1 MGDSDYR
8 VVYASSGLSALS
20 LAIFNFAILPRGFSI
35 SFQQN
40 VEVTNVPQRPND
52 SDVFLFGPFR
62 LIASERLLL
71 KGTTPVALGGRAL
84 DILMALVEQAG
95 EVVGHEDLV
104 KRVWSDVIVESTSL
118 RVHIAGLRKAI
129 GDGRDGA
136 RYIINVP
143 AKGYCFVAPVQRSR
157 QGPPLATSSVRRISA
172 KTLPERLERM
182 VGRDETVEGLR
193 TEVISRRFVS
203 LVGPGGVGKTT
214 VAIAAAHAL
223 EVEFRGSV
231 CFVDLST
238 IRDAALLITAI
249 ASAVGCLEHTQES
262 QQRLLAFLSDKRI
275 LLVLDSCEHV
285 LEPVAL
291 LTECLF
297 QEAPLAHIIATTR
310 EALRVEGENIHQLS
324 PLGTPA
330 SNSMLTAASALA
342 SPAVQLFVDRAA
354 AGGLR
359 RELSD
364 EDASVIAYIC
374 RQLDGMP
381 LAIELAASQ
390 VSVYGIDGL
399 AKVIGHHLMLVWRS
413 RRSVPRHQTL
423 QAMLDWSYDLLSDR
437 EKAVLS
443 ALSVFVGAFTL
454 EMAQAVVPELDRDE
468 LHIAEVIASL
478 LDKSLVSVLP
488 VESASSYRLLDTTRS
503 YAAVKARERGED
515 NAVSRRHALYY
526 AERLG
531 GFRTTVLRGRD
542 LTSYRRQIG
551 DIRAALEWGFS
562 TSGDSS
568 VGLALSAG
576 AVPLFLALSMLSE
589 CRRWSVQ
596 ALHALTDEDRGTKL
610 ELELQ
615 LSLAISS
622 NHAYSDSAEVGN
634 VLERGLS
641 LADSF
646 GDAEYQLELLAGLN
660 LHLARVADFGGSLAA
675 AERFAAIAR
684 VSGGAREVVTAEW
697 MLGASYHLVGNQRL
711 AQESYEN
718 GFKGAATA
726 GVKEV
731 HSFGFDHQVRALI
744 GCARTLWLRG
754 LPDQAAQLAYQGIEV
769 AGKQEHPISLCICL
783 LHSAPVFLWRGDLQ
797 IVEELVERLIAC
809 AAKYSLPNY
818 EAGGV
823 GLRGQ
828 LMLARGQAQ
837 LGVEMLRAALATL
850 QTERRYML
858 SSTVHRALAEGLA
871 IVGNPTEATII
882 IDGLVAAA
890 IRGSGTFELPDLL
903 RTRALVLLAAPPNNW
918 SAAEE
923 SLNNSLACARQQY
936 ALGWELRSALALARL
951 WLDRGLVDQAR
962 SLLVGVHERFTEGL
976 ETADLIEAE
985 RQLRALGVPIRE

>member
-1 MGDSDYR
+1 
-8 VVYASSGLSALS
+8 V
-20 LAIFNFAILPRGFSI
+20 
-35 SFQQN
+35 Q
-40 VEVTNVPQRPND
+40 QRPND

-71 KGTTPVALGGRAL
+71 NGTTPVALGGRAL
-84 DILMALVEQAG
+84 DILITLVEQAG
-95 EVVGHEDLV
+95 EVVRHEDLV

-118 RVHIAGLRKAI
+118 RVHIAGLRKAL

-136 RYIINVP
+136 RYITNVP
-143 AKGYCFVAPVQRSR
+143 SKGYCFVASVQRSR
-157 QGPPLATSSVRRISA
+157 QGLPLATSSAGRITA
-172 KTLPERLERM
+172 ETLPERLGRM

-193 TEVISRRFVS
+193 AAVISRRFVS
-203 LVGPGGVGKTT
+203 IVGPGGVGKTT
-214 VAIAAAHAL
+214 VAIAVAHAL

-231 CFVDLST
+231 CFVDFSA
-238 IRDAALLITAI
+238 IQDATLLIAAV

-285 LEPVAL
+285 LESVAL
-291 LTECLF
+291 LTEGLF
-297 QEAPLAHIIATTR
+297 REAPLAHIIATTR

-324 PLGTPA
+324 SLGTPA
-330 SNSMLTAASALA
+330 SNSITAADALV

-364 EDASVIAYIC
+364 EDAPVVAGIC

-381 LAIELAASQ
+381 LAIELAASR

-399 AKVIGHHLMLVWRS
+399 AKLIGHHLMLVWRS
-413 RRSVPRHQTL
+413 RRSAPRHQTL

-437 EKAVLS
+437 EKAALS

-454 EMAQAVVPELDRDE
+454 EMAQAVVPELEQDE
-468 LHIAEVIASL
+468 LHIAKAIASL
-478 LDKSLVSVLP
+478 LDKSLVSVSLA
-488 VESASSYRLLDTTRS
+488 EAASSYRILGTTRS
-503 YAAVKARERGED
+503 YAAVKARERGEE
-515 NAVSRRHALYY
+515 NVVARRHALYY

-531 GFRTTVLRGRD
+531 GFRTTNLRGRD
-542 LTSYRRQIG
+542 LTAYLRQIG
-551 DIRAALEWGFS
+551 DIRAALEWSFS
-562 TSGDSS
+562 TSGDNS

-576 AVPLFLALSMLSE
+576 AVPLFLALLMLSE

-596 ALHALTDEDRGTKL
+596 ALHALTEEDRGTKL

-622 NHAYSDSAEVGN
+622 NHAYSDSAEVGI

-641 LADSF
+641 LADSLR
-646 GDAEYQLELLAGLN
+646 DAEYQLELLAGLN

-675 AERFAAIAR
+675 AERFAAVAR
-684 VSGGAREVVTAEW
+684 ESGGAREAVTAEW

-711 AQESYEN
+711 AQQSYEN
-718 GFKGAATA
+718 GFKGAAAA
-726 GVKEV
+726 GVNEV

-744 GCARTLWLRG
+744 GYARTLWLRG

-783 LHSAPVFLWRGDLQ
+783 LHAASIFLWRGDLQ
-797 IVEELVERLIAC
+797 IVEGLVERLIAC
-809 AAKYSLPNY
+809 STRYSLPNY

-828 LMLARGQAQ
+828 LMLAGGQTQ
-837 LGVEMLRAALATL
+837 LGVEMLRAALSTL
-850 QTERRYML
+850 RTERRYML

-871 IVGNPTEATII
+871 IVGNSTEAAII

-890 IRGSGTFELPDLL
+890 TRGSGTFELPDLL
-903 RTRALVLLAAPPNNW
+903 RTQARVLLAASPNNW
-918 SAAEE
+918 CSAED
-923 SLNNSLACARQQY
+923 SLKNSLACARQQS

-976 ETADLIEAE
+976 QTADLIEAE
-985 RQLRALGVPIRE
+985 RQLRALDVPIREL